1 MTTPMTVRATQ
12 DALASSMRGLERVIT
27 TIQFKANWLRQHHS
41 NDPIQQMQTDAI
53 IDLCDAVRQL
63 QQAMSALPI
72 PFPDVSAARA
82 AAAHTTVTSTSA
94 ITAFKRP

>member
-1 MTTPMTVRATQ
+1 MTTPVTARATQ
-12 DALASSMRGLERVIT
+12 DALTASMRGLERVIT

-72 PFPDVSAARA
+72 PLPPVSAVRA
-82 AAAHTTVTSTSA
+82 AAATTTVTSTTAVS
-94 ITAFKRP
+94 AFKRP